1 MHNDSSRAQSSCSGN
16 QSFKKWPNLDQVA
29 PGLDP
34 KVNINPRAIQKSVEV
49 LSNKKVGSYHHM
61 VFSVGEMAL
70 HAKPGN
76 FVAIAVGG
84 ESSAMVLRRAFAIY
98 RASDRGNFGGT
109 IELVVAA
116 HGSGSRW
123 LSERAIHDRVDM
135 VGPLGTSF
143 GIPTEPVSALL
154 VGGGYGSAPLFG
166 LAEVLKQRG
175 CRVDIVLGAS
185 NANKIYAPLEGKR
198 SVNTMTL
205 TTEDGGAGVKGR
217 VTDVLPQLIEKHK
230 TEIIYSCGPMAM
242 LEAVDE
248 IAQRSQVIHQC
259 AVEESMACGIGVCM
273 TCVIPLK
280 DEAGSIR
287 MQRSCIE
294 GPVVDGSKVI
304 WGSNRK
310 IPPGTWGS

>member
-1 MHNDSSRAQSSCSGN
+1 M
-16 QSFKKWPNLDQVA
+16 
-29 PGLDP
+29 
-34 KVNINPRAIQKSVEV
+34 NINSKAIQKSVEV

-61 VFSVGEMAL
+61 IFSVGEMAL
-70 HAKPGN
+70 NAKPGN
-76 FVAIAVGG
+76 FVAISVGG
-84 ESSAMVLRRAFAIY
+84 ASSAMVLRRAFAIY
-98 RASDRGNFGGT
+98 RASDRGNYGGT
-109 IELVVAA
+109 VELVVAA

-135 VGPLGTSF
+135 VGPLGTAF
-143 GIPTEPVSALL
+143 GIPTEPVNALL

-217 VTDVLPQLIEKHK
+217 VTDVLPQLIDKYSS
-230 TEIIYSCGPMAM
+230 EIIYSCGPMGM
-242 LEAVDE
+242 LEAVDKV
-248 IAQRSQVIHQC
+248 AQSSGVLHQC

-273 TCVIPLK
+273 TCVIPLR
-280 DEAGSIR
+280 DEAGVIK

-294 GPVVDGSKVI
+294 GPVVDGSRVV
-304 WGSNRK
+304 WGNGRT
-310 IPPGTWGS
+310 IPQGTWGSNQ